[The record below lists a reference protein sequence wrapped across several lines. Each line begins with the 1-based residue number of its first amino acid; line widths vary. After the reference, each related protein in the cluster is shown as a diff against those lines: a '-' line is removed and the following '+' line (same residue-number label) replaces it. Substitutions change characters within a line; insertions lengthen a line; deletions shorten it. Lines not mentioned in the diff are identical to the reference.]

1 MPKETC
7 SLENHPSRLLGFQE
21 VAAFIGVS
29 VKTARRYHNAGMLPE
44 PIRLGGRLL
53 IKWRL
58 GDIAD
63 WVDRQV
69 EGVQQ

>member
-21 VAAFIGVS
+21 VADFIGVS
-29 VKTARRYHNAGMLPE
+29 PKTVRRYHNQRLLPE
-44 PIRLGGRLL
+44 PIRLGGKLL
-53 IKWRL
+53 LKWRL

-63 WVDRQV
+63 FVNKQA